1 MSVFSEFLL
10 RMRPISESPAV
21 SIKRDFSIK
30 TCNEPCQGCGGG
42 SCPVLNGASGGRFW
56 LQVLG
61 VCRLPPHFCRR
72 SEPRKISPNSPDA
85 DSDAFCDLLLGQ

>member
-30 TCNEPCQGCGGG
+30 TCNEPCQGVGGG
-42 SCPVLNGASGGRFW
+42 FVP
-56 LQVLG
+56 
-61 VCRLPPHFCRR
+61 R
-72 SEPRKISPNSPDA
+72 SERGVWWSILAASARCLPVAAALLSTLGA
-85 DSDAFCDLLLGQ
+85 AQDLP